1 MFEIEKGIPI
11 PDGDGRGRE
20 KSPLRLTVEK
30 MEVGDSVVV
39 SNTHRQQLH
48 AISNKLGIKYKP
60 EQFAKK
66 AKRFVFGAQNNIGGA
81 MPHFLAKEKT
91 CII

>member
-11 PDGDGRGRE
+11 PDGEGRGRE
-20 KSPLRLTVEK
+20 KSPLRLAVEK

-48 AISNKLGIKYKP
+48 AMSNKLGIKYKTRTISK
-60 EQFAKK
+60 ESGTV
-66 AKRFVFGAQNNIGGA
+66 RFWRT
-81 MPHFLAKEKT
+81 K
-91 CII
+91 